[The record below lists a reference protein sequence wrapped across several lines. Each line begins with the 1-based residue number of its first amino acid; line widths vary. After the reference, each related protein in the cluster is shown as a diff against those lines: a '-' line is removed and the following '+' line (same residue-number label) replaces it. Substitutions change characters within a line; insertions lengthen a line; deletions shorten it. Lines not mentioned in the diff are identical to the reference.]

1 MAHSG
6 RNFSR
11 ATPSWVSSSA
21 SNRPRRVELLAV
33 GGVDYVMIDG
43 EHNPIAAGDAVDM
56 VRAAEAKGVP
66 AMARVGENTQQVMAK
81 YLDAGVLGVMIPMVN
96 NGADARYVVDSVK
109 YPPVGKRG
117 LAGVRANDFA
127 TSPGYTDMA
136 NEATVV
142 MVQIETRD
150 GIDNADEI
158 INTDGVDAVFPRP
171 VRPFGRSRGPGRD
184 EAPDGAG
191 DDRAA
196 DGEDRCGGQDRG
208 HHRPSARG
216 LRLLA
221 RPWCPALPDGRQR
234 AAARCHEGVR
244 GRRARCRGGPVMA
257 ETVGVVGTGIMGGPM
272 ARNLAKAGFEVI
284 AYNRTPA
291 RAEALRDDGVAVAA
305 SLAEVG
311 ATASVVITMVPDTPD
326 VLAVV
331 EGDGGLAGAM
341 REGSVLIDMITIS
354 PAETRALAGRL
365 AERGIAML
373 DAPVSGG
380 SWGAQQATLTIMVGG
395 KPETFERCM
404 PVFEA
409 MGKSITLMGPSG
421 MGQTTKL
428 VNQILVAGTC
438 AAVAE
443 ALVFAASQG
452 ADLLKTVEAVSG
464 GAAGSWQL
472 SNLGPRMAQRDFA
485 PGFMVKLQQKD
496 LRLILEA
503 AQERHVPLAVTGLA
517 RQYLTAVEAMGGAD
531 EGTQAVVKAV
541 EALAGVE
548 ARQDVG

>member
-1 MAHSG
+1 MTE
-6 RNFSR
+6 R
-11 ATPSWVSSSA
+11 
-21 SNRPRRVELLAV
+21 
-33 GGVDYVMIDG
+33 
-43 EHNPIAAGDAVDM
+43 
-56 VRAAEAKGVP
+56 
-66 AMARVGENTQQVMAK
+66 
-81 YLDAGVLGVMIPMVN
+81 
-96 NGADARYVVDSVK
+96 
-109 YPPVGKRG
+109 
-117 LAGVRANDFA
+117 
-127 TSPGYTDMA
+127 
-136 NEATVV
+136 
-142 MVQIETRD
+142 
-150 GIDNADEI
+150 
-158 INTDGVDAVFPRP
+158 
-171 VRPFGRSRGPGRD
+171 
-184 EAPDGAG
+184 
-191 DDRAA
+191 
-196 DGEDRCGGQDRG
+196 
-208 HHRPSARG
+208 
-216 LRLLA
+216 
-221 RPWCPALPDGRQR
+221 
-234 AAARCHEGVR
+234 
-244 GRRARCRGGPVMA
+244 
-257 ETVGVVGTGIMGGPM
+257 ETVGVVGTGIMGAPM

-284 AYNRTPA
+284 AYNRTA
-291 RAEALRDDGVAVAA
+291 SRAEALRADGVAVAG

-311 ATASVVITMVPDTPD
+311 RAASVVITMVPDTPD

-331 EGDGGLAGAM
+331 EGEDGLAGAM
-341 REGSVLIDMITIS
+341 REGSVLIDMSTIS
-354 PAETRALAGRL
+354 PAGTRALAGRL

-380 SWGAQQATLTIMVGG
+380 SWGAQQGTLTIMVGG
-395 KPETFERCM
+395 EPETFERCL

-503 AQERHVPLAVTGLA
+503 AQEQHVPLAVTGLA
-517 RQYLTAVEAMGGAD
+517 RQYLTAVEAMGGGD

-541 EALAGVE
+541 EALAGIE
-548 ARQDVG
+548 ARQNTG